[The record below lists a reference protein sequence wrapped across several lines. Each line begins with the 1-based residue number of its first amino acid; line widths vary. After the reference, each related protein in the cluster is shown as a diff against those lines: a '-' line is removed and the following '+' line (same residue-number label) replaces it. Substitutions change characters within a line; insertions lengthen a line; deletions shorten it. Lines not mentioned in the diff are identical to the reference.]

1 MINDPSSTMT
11 SQFAV
16 KALEE
21 CGLLHALIRALTG
34 PVPYGQDGELE
45 GDADFEEKILQ

>member
-1 MINDPSSTMT
+1 MVSDPSSTMT

-21 CGLLHALIRALTG
+21 RGLLHALIRALTA

-45 GDADFEEKILQ
+45 GDADFEENILR